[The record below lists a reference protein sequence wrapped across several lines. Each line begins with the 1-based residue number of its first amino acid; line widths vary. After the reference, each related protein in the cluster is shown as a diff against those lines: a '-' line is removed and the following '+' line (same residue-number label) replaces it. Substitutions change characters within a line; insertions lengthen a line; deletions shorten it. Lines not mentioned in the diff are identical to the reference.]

1 MIFSLLPDRLA
12 GGVRKLLIASTAMG
26 SMGQAHADTILPPDI
41 ETQNR
46 TTVRAAFE
54 KWQQAATSL
63 QSFSRQM
70 SSGQSTVPLP
80 WPALTVAS
88 RISSSGPR
96 LPDQPSRNPFGAKGA
111 SYLGR
116 WRHGHRPVRRI
127 GNHDFGSALQ
137 K

>member
-26 SMGQAHADTILPPDI
+26 SMGPAHADTIPPPDI

-46 TTVRAAFE
+46 TTVRAAFA
-54 KWQQAATSL
+54 KWRAGGNIL

-88 RISSSGPR
+88 RILSSGPR
-96 LPDQPSRNPFGAKGA
+96 LP
-111 SYLGR
+111 
-116 WRHGHRPVRRI
+116 
-127 GNHDFGSALQ
+127 
-137 K
+137 